1 MKESQLSGRIA
12 ALRNEAG
19 MIGNGR
25 IDHRALWNTVRE
37 IQGNFKDTE
46 FSGHAQRESIWSEFQ
61 ETISFMKEKLD
72 IQRQSSVKFRENSSE
87 ILNDILRFARSAT
100 PSSEFADLILNIVTL
115 GAKSLITKLVD
126 LLPGEALDERKME
139 LDGCSSSLR
148 EGWAMLSQG
157 KMAMVGLH
165 KKEAFN
171 ALTAAQNSLNDAWA
185 AWKGAKNQ
193 AHEARQAAWQA
204 GQDEWQRKRDD
215 FVARVEANIERNEQ
229 KLDKARDALDRCR
242 DNLNSNRGKI
252 SSDNSDSYNE
262 RVEGWISEDEDK
274 IDSILE
280 SISRIEGWIS
290 EDRDKLRS

>member
-12 ALRNEAG
+12 SLRNEAG
-19 MIGNGR
+19 MIGNSR

-148 EGWAMLSQG
+148 EGWAMLSHS

-185 AWKGAKNQ
+185 AWKDAKNQ